1 MGHFHSEGFL
11 YILFDLL
18 YPRIGKFY
26 HFPISDINKMV
37 MLFELI
43 GTLKLCTIIAE
54 LGFGNQVAVKQ
65 QFNGIV
71 QSCPA
76 DTVLIVLHA
85 YVECLYVEMPF
96 SRIDLL

>member
-43 GTLKLCTIIAE
+43 GTLKLCTIISE
-54 LGFGNQVAVKQ
+54 LVFGNKVAIEQ

-71 QSCPA
+71 QGCPA

-85 YVECLYVEMPF
+85 DVKGFNVEMPF
-96 SRIDLL
+96 SRIDLF